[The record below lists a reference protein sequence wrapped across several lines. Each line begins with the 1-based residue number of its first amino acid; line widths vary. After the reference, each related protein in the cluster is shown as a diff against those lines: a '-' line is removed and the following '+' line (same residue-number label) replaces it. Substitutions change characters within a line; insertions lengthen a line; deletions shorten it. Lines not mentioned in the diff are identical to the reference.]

1 MLVVVVVVV
10 AILVLVLVLV
20 LVPVPVPVPVLVPVL
35 VLVLCTSTSTGTS
48 TSTSR
53 RRRRRS
59 RQLRAQT
66 PKPSVLSRRAQDKR
80 HGLRSLDPAL
90 MDEACGLM
98 DCIGYGRGFAVQ
110 DFAWLAIVYG
120 FAGPVQGVY
129 QASCM

>member
-35 VLVLCTSTSTGTS
+35 VLVLCTSTSTS
-48 TSTSR
+48 TS
-53 RRRRRS
+53 RRRRS